1 MTNHHNS
8 RTFITQSMIKSKYL
22 IVGDN
27 FIGLEAVK
35 VLLKKNKK
43 IVYADAS
50 SNAIDAP
57 DFLAYKS
64 FTHDYLTRKTT
75 VTMTEYI
82 DAKTKFEIEYKKR
95 IEFLIQK
102 QKLIHLP
109 GQPELVKDNI
119 AGVHTKNGQELIQ
132 FEKIIYVP
140 SAKNF
145 VENSIIKDLES
156 LSRMEDI
163 WKDIELTKNIG
174 IITDRWQDVEVAYLL
189 SKLKIKTTLVVP
201 SAIFEIIKDKIG
213 TESLTILDIKD
224 IQEVTTNVIRTAK
237 TIQVSKI
244 YYNYNSLV
252 NHHYYNLNEKILKN
266 VLVLGD
272 SVNQNHETVI
282 HNLEEKFVKPILERL
297 YEESEYTVNH
307 IRLRDTILT
316 YSNVSREDEIISD
329 YRLEDKNVKGVFK
342 LNKKNFII
350 TAYLEGEDSIINYFY
365 NRIRTNLN
373 ISEVRNFLRHNV

>member
-1 MTNHHNS
+1 
-8 RTFITQSMIKSKYL
+8 MIKSKYL

-35 VLLKKNKK
+35 VLLKRNKK
-43 IVYADAS
+43 IAYADAS
-50 SNAIDAP
+50 SKAIEVP
-57 DFLAYKS
+57 DFLAYKT
-64 FTHDYLTRKTT
+64 FTHDYLIRKTKP
-75 VTMTEYI
+75 VMAEYI
-82 DAKTKFEIEYKKR
+82 EAKKKFELEYKKR
-95 IEFLIQK
+95 IEHLILK

-109 GQPELVKDNI
+109 GQPELVRENL
-119 AGVHTKNGQELIQ
+119 AGIHTKNGQELIQ

-145 VENSIIKDLES
+145 VENSLVKNLDS
-156 LSRMEDI
+156 LSKMEDI
-163 WKDIELTKNIG
+163 WKDIEELKTLG
-174 IITDRWQDVEVAYLL
+174 IITDKWQDVEVAYSI
-189 SKLKIKTTLVVP
+189 SKLKIKVTLVVP
-201 SAIFEIIKDKIG
+201 TNIYEIIKDKIG
-213 TESLTILDIKD
+213 TEYLTILDMSD
-224 IQEVTTNVIRTAK
+224 LQEVVHNTITTHKSITVN
-237 TIQVSKI
+237 KI

-266 VLVLGD
+266 VIVLGD
-272 SVNQNHETVI
+272 SINQNYETVI
-282 HNLEEKFVKPILERL
+282 HNLEEQFVKPLVERL

-342 LNKKNFII
+342 LNKKNIII
-350 TAYLEGEDSIINYFY
+350 TAYLEGDDSVINYFY

-373 ISEVRNFLRHNV
+373 ISEVRSFLRLNV

>member
-1 MTNHHNS
+1 
-8 RTFITQSMIKSKYL
+8 MIKSKYL

-43 IVYADAS
+43 IAYADAS
-50 SNAIDAP
+50 SKAIEVP
-57 DFLAYKS
+57 DFLAYKT
-64 FTHDYLTRKTT
+64 FTHDYLIRKTKP
-75 VTMTEYI
+75 VMAEYI
-82 DAKTKFEIEYKKR
+82 EAKKKFEQEYKKR
-95 IEFLIQK
+95 IEHLILK

-109 GQPELVKDNI
+109 GQPELVRENL
-119 AGVHTKNGQELIQ
+119 AGIHTINGQELIQ

-145 VENSIIKDLES
+145 VENNLVKNLES
-156 LSRMEDI
+156 LSKMEDI
-163 WKDIELTKNIG
+163 WKDIEELKSLG
-174 IITDRWQDVEVAYLL
+174 IITDKWQDVEVAYSI
-189 SKLKIKTTLVVP
+189 SKLKIKVTLVVP
-201 SAIFEIIKDKIG
+201 TNIYEIIKDKIG
-213 TESLTILDIKD
+213 TENLTILDMSD
-224 IQEVTTNVIRTAK
+224 LQEVVHNTITTHKSITVN
-237 TIQVSKI
+237 KI

-266 VLVLGD
+266 VIVLGD
-272 SVNQNHETVI
+272 SINQNYETVI
-282 HNLEEKFVKPILERL
+282 HNLEEQFVKPLVERL

-342 LNKKNFII
+342 LNKKNVII
-350 TAYLEGEDSIINYFY
+350 TAYLEGDDSVINYFY

-373 ISEVRNFLRHNV
+373 ISEVRSFLRLNV